1 MRWSYLGF
9 FTIGIAFI
17 GIGLSTQ
24 RSFLYIGLVFLIISL
39 AVFLRK
45 R

>member
-1 MRWSYLGF
+1 MRRSYLGF
-9 FTIGIAFI
+9 FSIGIAFI
-17 GIGLSTQ
+17 GIGLSAQ
-24 RSFLYIGLVFLIISL
+24 RSFLYIGIVFLIISL

>member
-1 MRWSYLGF
+1 MRRSYLGF
-9 FTIGIAFI
+9 FAIGIAFI
-17 GIGLSTQ
+17 GIGLSSQ

>member
-1 MRWSYLGF
+1 MRRSYLAF
-9 FTIGIAFI
+9 FSMGVAFI